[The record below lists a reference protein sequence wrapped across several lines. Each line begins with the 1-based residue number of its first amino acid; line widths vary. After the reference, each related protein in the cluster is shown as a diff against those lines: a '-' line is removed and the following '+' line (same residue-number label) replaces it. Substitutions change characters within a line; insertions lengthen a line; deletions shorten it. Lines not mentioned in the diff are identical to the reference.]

1 MCSAER
7 KFAMIY
13 ISKTQ
18 TTHAGITKA
27 GLRGG
32 LAGAEAPGPSKVPK

>member
-1 MCSAER
+1 MYSNLFKLLKLALT
-7 KFAMIY
+7 IP
-13 ISKTQ
+13 
-18 TTHAGITKA
+18 KA